1 MTTFGYRGATANSSW
16 TSSNT
21 PYNTAVINNI
31 QDGAAAAAGT
41 EITSIPSPFARMAL
55 TNEAFA
61 KVAAG
66 GDARLR
72 GNSEYHRLVAN
83 ALDIGEIFFNYG
95 RLKNTGFV
103 NILRWRVND
112 LIALQ
117 NATDPTTGAPLP
129 AHRTLANTLQLYMRA
144 DAGTMNFNQLIN
156 GNSSLFLLTYQGPGA
171 RGGNMVIGATS
182 PMTLFFAAG
191 NDLSQLSPHLPVAGG
206 NQLFQHDLNNN
217 FYALHD
223 REPEYILFWY
233 KLQASIPNFA
243 AEFPAVNAYLN
254 VTINALPFPMQ
265 TQINDIRNAGA
276 DGYNLLP
283 TLEVAPGVPIE
294 VLGHPIKN
302 RPAPNLGASDF
313 LIRKTRGTNDPLV
326 LPCAAFGGRKADGS
340 AWRYVNG
347 PYQDAIHRAPV
358 FDDQQDLTQR
368 TLPGDGTQY
377 PYLTM
382 DDLLEKTLIE
392 MSSPM
397 CQTQFFDGNYREQGG
412 AQRAFLLPIR
422 RRYFDY
428 FTPADLQN
436 QLHMSYHDDAVG
448 HHVTVE
454 LAIPTQG
461 GTITYRRNYFLL
473 AAPGAPAAPADGI
486 IVLKDFSAVLF
497 PMARFPHAV
506 TADYRAAFLPTD
518 PNVMGT
524 FTFYDA
530 ANQAI
535 APAAQ
540 KILNDAG
547 NDAVYSPGD
556 SRVPV
561 YAVNANFDYVSVEF
575 DQQTKGLFIP
585 LWGGAGGGATF
596 EFAIDFG
603 TTNTHIE
610 YKCGA
615 RNGGLPHPLD
625 DTATQMGCL
634 TEDALRSVALQLIIK
649 NNFIPLHMGAQDDA
663 QFPMHTLLSYHKGT
677 NWHLPTS
684 PFVTGTMAFYYD
696 CGINPLAYKEL
707 KSNLKW
713 DANDPNIR
721 QEIEVFLGSLMH
733 VMRNKVMMEGGT
745 LANTKITWFYPT
757 SLCPFMLGVL
767 QNVWN
772 NLYTQYFGGIAAN
785 VESMPES
792 LAPYRH
798 YAGRYAAVGDVLTID
813 IGGGT
818 CDAVIVDQAG
828 APAYIT
834 SFRFAAEALLGD
846 GFISHGGVHT
856 NHFVSH
862 FQPEIE
868 EVLNANGLNDV
879 INRIYNVIAQTPR
892 GADVTSFF
900 FTLNKNPDVV
910 NAGCAH
916 NVDFMQMMAQSAGA
930 KTLLLLF
937 YTAIIY
943 HLAHLIKAK
952 QEENPR
958 ISEPQHIAFSGNG
971 SRLLQMLNVG
981 TPAGKQN
988 LEDFTKAIFE
998 EVNGRPYRN
1007 NNLQILIDPQHPKES
1022 TCKGGLTAAPGA
1034 MVAAARAGQHP
1045 QVCCL
1050 LGTADDSFTQAE
1062 NYNVILPPAPGIQ
1075 ETQQEK
1081 DKRANVVQGLN
1092 DTMADFTNVFF
1103 TLLQKKQPDQLFG
1116 TKSATDM
1123 NAFRGFFNQP
1133 AEANIAA
1140 AAAFYGLNP
1149 GDSVNSSLFF
1159 IPVTKLL
1166 HDLSQQLL

>member
-1 MTTFGYRGATANSSW
+1 MTTFGHRVALPHSSW
-16 TSSNT
+16 TPTNQ
-21 PYNTAVINNI
+21 PYNGAVINNI

-61 KVAAG
+61 KVADG
-66 GDARLR
+66 GVANLR

-95 RLKNTGFV
+95 RLKNTNLV
-103 NILRWRVND
+103 DILQWRIND

-117 NATDPTTGAPLP
+117 NATDPITGAPQT
-129 AHRTLANTLQLYMRA
+129 AHRTLANTLRLYMTA
-144 DAGTMNFNQLIN
+144 DAGTMNFGQLV
-156 GNSSLFLLTYQGPGA
+156 GGQSSLFLLTYKGPGA
-171 RGGNMVIGATS
+171 VGGNMVIGATS
-182 PMTLFFAAG
+182 PMTLFFASG
-191 NDLSQLSPHLPVAGG
+191 NDLSQPGQHLPVAGG
-206 NQLFQHDLNNN
+206 NQLFQHDLNGNY
-217 FYALHD
+217 YALHD

-233 KLQASIPNFA
+233 KLQASDPNFA
-243 AEFPAVNAYLN
+243 NNFPAVNAYLKE
-254 VTINALPFPMQ
+254 TINALPFPMQ
-265 TQINDIRNAGA
+265 QQINAISNAGA
-276 DGYNLLP
+276 PDYNLLS
-283 TLEVAPGVPIE
+283 TLEVAPGVPVE

-302 RPAPNLGASDF
+302 RPAPNLGTSDF
-313 LIRKTRGTNDPLV
+313 LIRKSRGTNDPLV
-326 LPCAAFGGRKADGS
+326 LPCTAFGGQKADGN
-340 AWRYVNG
+340 AWHYVNG
-347 PYQDAIHRAPV
+347 AYNDAIHRAPV
-358 FDDQQDLTQR
+358 TDPTDDLTQR

-382 DDLLEKTLIE
+382 DDLLERTLVE

-397 CQTQFFDGNYREQGG
+397 CKDQFFDGNYTEQNG

-428 FTPADLQN
+428 FTPDDLRT
-436 QLHMSYHDDAVG
+436 QLHMSYHEDAVG

-454 LAIPTQG
+454 LTIPTQG
-461 GTITYRRNYFLL
+461 GEIAYRRNYFLQ
-473 AAPGAPAAPADGI
+473 AAPGAPVAPADGV

-497 PMARFPHAV
+497 PMVRFPQTV

-535 APAAQ
+535 TPASQ
-540 KILNDAG
+540 KTLNDA
-547 NDAVYSPGD
+547 NCALLSPTD

-561 YAVNANFDYVSVEF
+561 YAINDNFDYVAVEF
-575 DQQTKGLFIP
+575 DPQTKGIFIP
-585 LWGGAGGGATF
+585 LWGGSGGGATF

-634 TEDALRSVALQLIIK
+634 TDDALRSVALQLIIK
-649 NNFIPLHMGAQDDA
+649 NNFIPLHLDAAGDA
-663 QFPMHTLLSYHKGT
+663 QFPMHTLLSYHAGT
-677 NWHLPTS
+677 DWNQPAS
-684 PFVTGTMAFYYD
+684 PFLTGAMAFYYD

-713 DANDPNIR
+713 DANNPNI
-721 QEIEVFLGSLMH
+721 QEEIKVFLGSLMH

-757 SLCPFMLGVL
+757 SLSPFMLGVL
-767 QNVWN
+767 QRTWN
-772 NLYTQYFGGIAAN
+772 NLYTQYFGNNLAN

-798 YAGRYAAVGDVLTID
+798 YAGNFAAVGNVLTID

-818 CDAVIVDQAG
+818 CDAVVVDQAG

-868 EVLNANGLNDV
+868 NVLNANHLNDV
-879 INRIYNVIAQTPR
+879 INRIHNVIAQTPR

-900 FTLNKNPDVV
+900 FTLSKNPDIVRAKCE
-910 NAGCAH
+910 N
-916 NVDFMQMMAQSAGA
+916 NVDFMQMMARTGGA

-952 QEENPR
+952 QQGNPGIR
-958 ISEPQHIAFSGNG
+958 EPQHIAFSGNG
-971 SRLLQMLNVG
+971 SRLLQMLNVN
-981 TPAGKQN
+981 TSAGKHN
-988 LEDFTKAIFE
+988 LENFTKAIFE
-998 EVNGRPYRN
+998 KVNGRPYPG
-1007 NNLQILIDPQHPKES
+1007 NLQILIDPQHPKES
-1022 TCKGGLTAAPGA
+1022 TCKGGLTPAPGA
-1034 MVAAARAGQHP
+1034 MVVAANAGQHP

-1050 LGTADDSFTQAE
+1050 LGTADDRFVQGE
-1062 NYNVILPPAPGIQ
+1062 NYNVILTPAPGTQ
-1075 ETQQEK
+1075 ETQQERE
-1081 DKRANVVQGLN
+1081 KRTQVTQGLN

-1103 TLLQKKQPDQLFG
+1103 ALLREQQPDLLFG
-1116 TKSATDM
+1116 TMSAAAMD
-1123 NAFRGFFNQP
+1123 AHRGLFTQP
-1133 AEANIAA
+1133 ADANIAA
-1140 AAAFYGLNP
+1140 AANFYGLNP
-1149 GDSVNSSLFF
+1149 GNSVNSSLFF

-1166 HDLSQQLL
+1166 YDLSQQLL

>member
-1 MTTFGYRGATANSSW
+1 M
-16 TSSNT
+16 NT
-21 PYNTAVINNI
+21 PYGIAVINAI
-31 QDGAAAAAGT
+31 PDPAAAAAGT
-41 EITSIPSPFARMAL
+41 EITSIPSPFARLAL
-55 TNEAFA
+55 TKEAFG

-66 GDARLR
+66 NLR
-72 GNSEYHRLVAN
+72 GNSEYHRLVAHS
-83 ALDIGEIFFNYG
+83 LDIGEIFFNYSNLHG
-95 RLKNTGFV
+95 MGLV
-103 NILRWRVND
+103 NLLRW
-112 LIALQ
+112 
-117 NATDPTTGAPLP
+117 NATDLHNLLTAIDPNTGQANTP
-129 AHRTLANTLQLYMRA
+129 HRTLGHTLHLYMQQDSA
-144 DAGTMNFNQLIN
+144 TYNFGPLFN
-156 GNSSLFLLTYQGPGA
+156 GASSLYLLTYQGPGMA
-171 RGGNMVIGATS
+171 GANMVIGATS
-182 PMTLFFAAG
+182 PVTFFFASG
-191 NDLSQLSPHLPVAGG
+191 NDLRPLSNHLPVPGQNRLFTADMGG
-206 NQLFQHDLNNN
+206 N
-217 FYALHD
+217 YAALHE
-223 REPEYILFWY
+223 RENDYILFWY
-233 KLQASIPNFA
+233 KLRAARSNFA
-243 AEFPAVNAYLN
+243 NDFPEIDAYLN
-254 VTINALPFPMQ
+254 ATFQQLPHALQQDINTIANNGA
-265 TQINDIRNAGA
+265 ND
-276 DGYNLLP
+276 YNLLP
-283 TLEVAPGVPIE
+283 HLNFAEGVPVE
-294 VLGHPIKN
+294 VLGFPMKQ
-302 RPAPNLGASDF
+302 RPAADLTQSDF
-313 LIRKTRGTNDPLV
+313 LIQNTREAGNQPLV
-326 LPCAAFGGRKADGS
+326 LPCTAFAQP
-340 AWRYVNG
+340 WRYVNG

-358 FDDQQDLTQR
+358 FDGQQNLTQR

-397 CQTQFFDGNYREQGG
+397 CNGQFFDGNYNEPDG
-412 AQRAFLLPIR
+412 AGHAYLLPIR

-436 QLHMSYHDDAVG
+436 QLHMSYHNDAVG

-461 GTITYRRNYFLL
+461 GTITYQRNYFLQ

-547 NDAVYSPGD
+547 NGAVYSPGD

-596 EFAIDFG
+596 EFAVDFG

-615 RNGGLPHPLD
+615 LHGGLPHPLD
-625 DTATQMGCL
+625 DTAIQMGCL
-634 TEDALRSVALQLIIK
+634 TDDALRSVALQLIIK
-649 NNFIPLHMGAQDDA
+649 NNFIPLHLGAQGDA
-663 QFPMHTLLSYHKGT
+663 QFPMHTLLSYHQGT
-677 NWHLPTS
+677 DWHQPTS
-684 PFVTGTMAFYYD
+684 PFVTGAMAFYYD

-713 DANDPNIR
+713 DATNPNI
-721 QEIEVFLGSLMH
+721 QEEVKVFLSSLLY

-757 SLCPFMLGVL
+757 SLSPFMLGVL
-767 QNVWN
+767 QGAWG
-772 NLYTQYFGGIAAN
+772 NLYTQYFGGNAAN

-798 YAGRYAAVGDVLTID
+798 YAGRHAAVGDVLTID

-862 FQPEIE
+862 FQPDIE
-868 EVLNANGLNDV
+868 NVLNANGLNDV

-916 NVDFMQMMAQSAGA
+916 NVDFMQMMAQSDGA

-952 QEENPR
+952 QQVNPR
-958 ISEPQHIAFSGNG
+958 IREPQHIAFSGNG

-998 EVNGRPYRN
+998 EVNGRPYP

-1050 LGTADDSFTQAE
+1050 LGTADDSFTQGE

-1123 NAFRGFFNQP
+1123 NAFRGFFNQS

-1166 HDLSQQLL
+1166 HDLSQRLL

>member
-1 MTTFGYRGATANSSW
+1 MTTFGYRGTPAQSSW
-16 TSSNT
+16 TSSNQ

-31 QDGAAAAAGT
+31 TDGAAAAAGT

-55 TNEAFA
+55 TKEAFA

-66 GDARLR
+66 GAANLR

-83 ALDIGEIFFNYG
+83 ALDIGEIFFNYQ
-95 RLKNTGFV
+95 RLMNTGFV

-117 NATDPTTGAPLP
+117 NDIDPTTGAPRI
-129 AHRTLANTLQLYMRA
+129 AHRTLANTLQLYMTA
-144 DAGTMNFNQLIN
+144 DAGTMNFNQLIQ
-156 GNSSLFLLTYQGPGA
+156 GNSSLFLLTYTGPGA
-171 RGGNMVIGATS
+171 VGGNMVIGATS
-182 PMTLFFAAG
+182 PVTLFFASG
-191 NDLSQLSPHLPVAGG
+191 NDLSPLSPHLPVAGG
-206 NQLFQHDLNNN
+206 NQLFQYDLNRN

-233 KLQASIPNFA
+233 KLQAANPNFA

-254 VTINALPFPMQ
+254 VTVNALPFSMQ
-265 TQINDIRNAGA
+265 TQINNIRNAGA
-276 DGYNLLP
+276 ADYNLLP
-283 TLEVAPGVPIE
+283 TFGVAPGVPVE

-302 RPAPNLGASDF
+302 RPAPNLGTSDF
-313 LIRKTRGTNDPLV
+313 RIRKSRGNNDPLV
-326 LPCAAFGGRKADGS
+326 LPCAAFGGLKADGN

-347 PYQDAIHRAPV
+347 AYNDNDHRAPV
-358 FDDQQDLTQR
+358 GDPTDDLTQR

-382 DDLLEKTLIE
+382 NDLLETTLIE

-397 CQTQFFDGNYREQGG
+397 CSEQFFNGKYVEQGG

-428 FTPADLQN
+428 FTPDDLKN
-436 QLHMSYHDDAVG
+436 QLHMSYHEDAVG

-454 LAIPTQG
+454 LNIPTNG
-461 GTITYRRNYFLL
+461 GDITYRRNYFLQ
-473 AAPGAPAAPADGI
+473 AAPGAPVALADGI

-497 PMARFPHAV
+497 PMVRFPLAV
-506 TADYRAAFLPTD
+506 KADYRAAFLPTD

-535 APAAQ
+535 TPASQ
-540 KILNDAG
+540 KTLNDANG
-547 NDAVYSPGD
+547 ALLSPTD

-561 YAVNANFDYVSVEF
+561 YAINDNFDYVAVEF
-575 DQQTKGLFIP
+575 DPQTKGIFIP

-634 TEDALRSVALQLIIK
+634 TDDALRSVALQLIIK
-649 NNFIPLHMGAQDDA
+649 NNFIPLHLDAAGDA
-663 QFPMHTLLSYHKGT
+663 QFPMHTLLSYHAGT
-677 NWHLPTS
+677 QWNQPTS
-684 PFVTGTMAFYYD
+684 PFLTGAMAFYYD

-713 DANDPNIR
+713 DANDPDI
-721 QEIEVFLGSLMH
+721 QKEIEVFLGSLMH

-757 SLCPFMLGVL
+757 SLSPFMLGVL
-767 QNVWN
+767 QDTWN
-772 NLYTQYFGGIAAN
+772 NLYTQYFGGVAAN

-798 YAGRYAAVGDVLTID
+798 YAGRFAAVGNVLTID

-818 CDAVIVDQAG
+818 CDAVIVDQTG

-846 GFISHGGVHT
+846 GFINNGGVHT
-856 NHFVSH
+856 NQFVQHFL
-862 FQPEIE
+862 PEIQN
-868 EVLNANGLNDV
+868 VLNANRLNDV
-879 INRIYNVIAQTPR
+879 VQRINNVIAQTPR
-892 GADVTSFF
+892 GADATSFF
-900 FTLNKNPDVV
+900 FTLCKNPDVV
-910 NAGCAH
+910 NAGCAN
-916 NVDFMQMMAQSAGA
+916 NVDFMKMMAQSDGA

-952 QEENPR
+952 QQGNPGIR
-958 ISEPQHIAFSGNG
+958 EPQHIAFSGNG

-988 LEDFTKAIFE
+988 LENFTKAIFE
-998 EVNGRPYRN
+998 KVNGRPYPG
-1007 NNLQILIDPQHPKES
+1007 NLQILIDPQHPKES
-1022 TCKGGLTAAPGA
+1022 TCKGGLTPAPGA
-1034 MVAAARAGQHP
+1034 MVAAANNGQHP

-1050 LGTADDSFTQAE
+1050 LGTADDSFTQGE

>member
-1 MTTFGYRGATANSSW
+1 MTTFGYRGATAHSSW
-16 TSSNT
+16 TSSST
-21 PYNTAVINNI
+21 PYDTAVINNI
-31 QDGAAAAAGT
+31 NDGAAAAAGT

-61 KVAAG
+61 KVAAN
-66 GDARLR
+66 GDANLR

-265 TQINDIRNAGA
+265 TQINNIRNDGA

-283 TLEVAPGVPIE
+283 TLDVAQGVPVE
-294 VLGHPIKN
+294 VLSHPIKN

-313 LIRKTRGTNDPLV
+313 LIRKSRGTNDPLV
-326 LPCAAFGGRKADGS
+326 LPCAPFGGRKPDGS
-340 AWRYVNG
+340 AWHYVNG

-461 GTITYRRNYFLL
+461 GTITYQRNYFLQ
-473 AAPGAPAAPADGI
+473 AAPGAPVAPADGI

-497 PMARFPHAV
+497 PMARFPNGV
-506 TADYRAAFLPTD
+506 TPDYRAAFLPTD

-585 LWGGAGGGATF
+585 LWGGKGGGATF
-596 EFAIDFG
+596 EFAVDFG

-634 TEDALRSVALQLIIK
+634 TDDALRSVALQLIIK
-649 NNFIPLHMGAQDDA
+649 NNFIPLHLDAQGDA
-663 QFPMHTLLSYHKGT
+663 QFPMHTLLNYHKGT
-677 NWHLPTS
+677 YWNQPTS
-684 PFVTGTMAFYYD
+684 PFLTGGMAFYYD

-713 DANDPNIR
+713 DANDPDI
-721 QEIEVFLGSLMH
+721 QKEIEVFLGSLMH

-745 LANTKITWFYPT
+745 LADTKITWFYPT
-757 SLCPFMLGVL
+757 SLPPFMLGVL
-767 QNVWN
+767 QNTWN

-785 VESMPES
+785 VESMSES

-798 YAGRYAAVGDVLTID
+798 YAGLYAAVGNVLTID

-868 EVLNANGLNDV
+868 NVLQANGLNDV
-879 INRIYNVIAQTPR
+879 INRIHNVIAQTPR

-900 FTLNKNPDVV
+900 FTLSKNPDIVRAKCE
-910 NAGCAH
+910 N
-916 NVDFMQMMAQSAGA
+916 NVDFMQMMARTGGA

-952 QEENPR
+952 QQGNPGIR
-958 ISEPQHIAFSGNG
+958 EPQHIAFSGNG
-971 SRLLQMLNVG
+971 SRLLQMLNVN
-981 TPAGKQN
+981 TSAGKQN
-988 LEDFTKAIFE
+988 LENFTKAIFE
-998 EVNGRPYRN
+998 KVNGRPYPG
-1007 NNLQILIDPQHPKES
+1007 NLRILIDPQHPKES
-1022 TCKGGLTAAPGA
+1022 TCKGGLTPAPGA
-1034 MVAAARAGQHP
+1034 MVVAAHAGQHP

-1050 LGTADDSFTQAE
+1050 LGTADDSFTQDE
-1062 NYNVILPPAPGIQ
+1062 NYNVILTPAPGTQ
-1075 ETQQEK
+1075 ETQQERE
-1081 DKRANVVQGLN
+1081 KRAQVTQGLN
-1092 DTMADFTNVFF
+1092 DTMADFTDVFF
-1103 TLLQKKQPDQLFG
+1103 ALLREQQPDLLFG
-1116 TKSATDM
+1116 TMSAADM
-1123 NAFRGFFNQP
+1123 AAHRGLFTQP

-1140 AAAFYGLNP
+1140 AANFYGLNP
-1149 GDSVNSSLFF
+1149 GNSVNSSLFF

>member
-1 MTTFGYRGATANSSW
+1 MTTFGYRGTPAQSSW
-16 TSSNT
+16 TSSNQ

-31 QDGAAAAAGT
+31 TDGAAAAAGT

-55 TNEAFA
+55 TKEAFA

-66 GDARLR
+66 GAANLR

-83 ALDIGEIFFNYG
+83 ALDIGEIFFNYQ
-95 RLKNTGFV
+95 RLMNTGFV

-117 NATDPTTGAPLP
+117 NDIDPTTGAPRI
-129 AHRTLANTLQLYMRA
+129 AHRTLANTLQLYMTA
-144 DAGTMNFNQLIN
+144 DAGTMNFNQLIQ
-156 GNSSLFLLTYQGPGA
+156 GNSSLFLLTYTGPGA
-171 RGGNMVIGATS
+171 VGGNMVIGATS
-182 PMTLFFAAG
+182 PVTLFFASG
-191 NDLSQLSPHLPVAGG
+191 NDLSPLSPHLPVAGG
-206 NQLFQHDLNNN
+206 NQLFQYDLNRN

-233 KLQASIPNFA
+233 KLQAANPNFA
-243 AEFPAVNAYLN
+243 TEFPAVNAYLN
-254 VTINALPFPMQ
+254 VTVNALPFTMQ
-265 TQINDIRNAGA
+265 TQINNIRNAGA
-276 DGYNLLP
+276 ADYNLLP
-283 TLEVAPGVPIE
+283 TFGVAPGVPVE

-302 RPAPNLGASDF
+302 RPAPNLGTSDF
-313 LIRKTRGTNDPLV
+313 RIRKSRGNNGPLV
-326 LPCAAFGGRKADGS
+326 LPCAAFSGRKANGS

-347 PYQDAIHRAPV
+347 DYNDAIHRAPV
-358 FDDQQDLTQR
+358 SAPIDDLTQR

-382 DDLLEKTLIE
+382 NDLLETTLIE

-397 CQTQFFDGNYREQGG
+397 CSNQFFDGKYKEQGE

-436 QLHMSYHDDAVG
+436 QLHMSYHEDAVG

-461 GTITYRRNYFLL
+461 GTITYQRNYFLQ
-473 AAPGAPAAPADGI
+473 AAPGAPVAPADGV

-497 PMARFPHAV
+497 PMVRFPQTV

-535 APAAQ
+535 TPASQ
-540 KILNDAG
+540 KTLNDANG
-547 NDAVYSPGD
+547 ALLSPTD

-561 YAVNANFDYVSVEF
+561 YAINDNFDYVAVEF
-575 DQQTKGLFIP
+575 DPQTKGIFIP
-585 LWGGAGGGATF
+585 LWGGFGGGATF

-615 RNGGLPHPLD
+615 KHGGLPHPLD

-634 TEDALRSVALQLIIK
+634 TDDALRSVALQLIIK
-649 NNFIPLHMGAQDDA
+649 NNFIPLHLDAAGDA
-663 QFPMHTLLSYHKGT
+663 QFPMHTLLSYHAGT
-677 NWHLPTS
+677 DWNQPAS
-684 PFVTGTMAFYYD
+684 PFLTGAMAFYYD

-713 DANDPNIR
+713 DANDPDI
-721 QEIEVFLGSLMH
+721 QKEIEVFLGSLMH

-745 LANTKITWFYPT
+745 LANTKVTWFYPT
-757 SLCPFMLGVL
+757 SLPPFMLGVL
-767 QNVWN
+767 QGTWN
-772 NLYTQYFGGIAAN
+772 NLYTQYFGGNAAN

-798 YAGRYAAVGDVLTID
+798 YAGSFAAVGNVLTID

-846 GFISHGGVHT
+846 GFINHGGVHT

-868 EVLNANGLNDV
+868 NVLNANRLNDV
-879 INRIYNVIAQTPR
+879 INRIHNVIAQTPR

-900 FTLNKNPDVV
+900 FTLSKNPDVV
-910 NAGCAH
+910 NVGCAH
-916 NVDFMQMMAQSAGA
+916 NVDFMQMMARTDGA

-952 QEENPR
+952 QQENPGIR
-958 ISEPQHIAFSGNG
+958 EPQHIAFSGNG
-971 SRLLQMLNVG
+971 SRLLQMLNVN

-988 LEDFTKAIFE
+988 LENFTKAIFE
-998 EVNGRPYRN
+998 KVNGHAYPG
-1007 NNLQILIDPQHPKES
+1007 NLQILIDPQHPKES
-1022 TCKGGLTAAPGA
+1022 TCKGGLTPAPGA
-1034 MVAAARAGQHP
+1034 MAAAQAIGQGP

-1050 LGTADDSFTQAE
+1050 LGTADDRFAQGE
-1062 NYNVILPPAPGIQ
+1062 NYNVILPPAPGTQ
-1075 ETQQEK
+1075 ETQQVRDE
-1081 DKRANVVQGLN
+1081 RAKVTQGLT
-1092 DTMADFTNVFF
+1092 DTMADFTDVFF
-1103 TLLQKKQPDQLFG
+1103 ALLTEQQPDQLFG
-1116 TKSATDM
+1116 TLSAGQMDAYRHLFTQ
-1123 NAFRGFFNQP
+1123 AP
-1133 AEANIAA
+1133 TANIAA
-1140 AAAFYGLNP
+1140 AAQFYGLAP
-1149 GDSVNSSLFF
+1149 GNGINSSLFF